1 MKKYGIIPY
10 IVVYIVALYGH
21 KFVES
26 INPVYDGT
34 PILQRPR
41 DRIDQ
46 YIPAPAEGYR
56 SDTSVQ
62 EPCLISL
69 NIKNK
74 NQTDRIDYRRNDAK
88 KTDTFIA
95 KQPYIFYQITRNNEI
110 LWKAQNDQFFPRV
123 VVKETPTGES
133 FFRIY
138 YNNEAT
144 ESDIEYDPPPQTAPR
159 ADPRTIHQSVP
170 TSGPP
175 SGPETLAKEG
185 VIPVITVDL
194 GYKRSNQYLIYESDA
209 SKTREMYTTNKPFL
223 IKKVVQDNEVLW
235 QSRNGMYAYRVL
247 FKQDHE
253 GPRLKVFFPEEQDQL
268 TQQQAQKLPEQFPQQ
283 VPQQY
288 PQQVPHQFPLQ
299 VQQQLHQQVAQQ
311 FPQQVQQQHP
321 QQVAQQFPQQVQQQ
335 LPQQAAEQ
343 FLQHGPQQRA
353 QTAPGATPKAKTESD
368 SDMDFRIVTRSDV
381 DSPTEAKS
389 EREVQRA
396 RRPYYRV
403 QQRAAQHSGSERRAE
418 PRAHPQAS
426 VQHPG
431 HPGVQTHPEPQ
442 FRPEPR
448 LVPQP
453 KPQPRLRP
461 EDRRE
466 SLRDFDYPSSAEPL
480 FERTPR
486 PHQGPDD
493 EPPHTPRAPFEHFS
507 EPEFKS
513 DSDQETRRKR
523 RAEPRRE
530 HRAEPSYDD
539 REEHRYVPREE
550 QRHVPGP
557 PQRAPSEDSDER
569 RRRTHHIPLESDGPE
584 ESHKELQEPEF
595 RPVSPA
601 YVDPVV
607 LSGKKIPISLDI
619 EFKFCTYLFDYH
631 RHNNLGT
638 YTTKENFIFAKI
650 RRNDKFY
657 CMGSDVTIWQTND
670 IKVHSTKV
678 NVISDNRVVIHL
690 NSGKTLFYKRG
701 FDSMWFPVDKSSYD
715 PIDWNHMLLELDIG
729 SRRSTQ
735 YYEFFSYSKYISR
748 RKGTYL
754 FVARERFRFKMVY
767 NNRTVI
773 WRAYSE
779 DECAYKVGVYRA
791 IGGTEHVTVFLV
803 NGNTR
808 NFMRQL
814 YGLGMGSNW
823 YEDFVIPGYGGPTAR
838 ETSHVPGP
846 PGRTGINLNLPTFT
860 GQIMDKLSKWYNNV
874 DFSKLYNRNPFSTN
888 TQEDFNKMAQFHA
901 TDSGNVKKPAEETE
915 SSYKNRTFAFDDD
928 DDEDGPQAE
937 YVDFNANNN
946 KFFRN

>member
-283 VPQQY
+283 VPQQFSNSSINKSHSNFLNRY
-288 PQQVPHQFPLQ
+288 SNSTLSKSHSNFLNRYSNSSLNKPQSNFPSMGHNSAPKRHQG
-299 VQQQLHQQVAQQ
+299 
-311 FPQQVQQQHP
+311 
-321 QQVAQQFPQQVQQQ
+321 Q
-335 LPQQAAEQ
+335 LPKPKLKVILIWISALYQDRMLT
-343 FLQHGPQQRA
+343 LQLKLNRKEKFNVQGGHITGFNNVQRNILGLNVARNQELTHKPRFNTQDIPEFKLTLNPNLDQNPGLCPNLNRNPGCVLKTDESHYEISITHPRQNHYLSEHPAHIRGPMMSHLIPPELHSSTSRSLNL
-353 QTAPGATPKAKTESD
+353 KV
-368 SDMDFRIVTRSDV
+368 IVTRRPDGNAELSPDV
-381 DSPTEAKS
+381 NI
-389 EREVQRA
+389 
-396 RRPYYRV
+396 
-403 QQRAAQHSGSERRAE
+403 
-418 PRAHPQAS
+418 
-426 VQHPG
+426 
-431 HPGVQTHPEPQ
+431 
-442 FRPEPR
+442 
-448 LVPQP
+448 
-453 KPQPRLRP
+453 
-461 EDRRE
+461 
-466 SLRDFDYPSSAEPL
+466 
-480 FERTPR
+480 
-486 PHQGPDD
+486 
-493 EPPHTPRAPFEHFS
+493 
-507 EPEFKS
+507 
-513 DSDQETRRKR
+513 
-523 RAEPRRE
+523 
-530 HRAEPSYDD
+530 EPSLVTTIEKNTDMY
-539 REEHRYVPREE
+539 
-550 QRHVPGP
+550 Q
-557 PQRAPSEDSDER
+557 ER
-569 RRRTHHIPLESDGPE
+569 NRDTRRTHHIPLESDGPE

-701 FDSMWFPVDKSSYD
+701 FDSMWFRVDKSSYD